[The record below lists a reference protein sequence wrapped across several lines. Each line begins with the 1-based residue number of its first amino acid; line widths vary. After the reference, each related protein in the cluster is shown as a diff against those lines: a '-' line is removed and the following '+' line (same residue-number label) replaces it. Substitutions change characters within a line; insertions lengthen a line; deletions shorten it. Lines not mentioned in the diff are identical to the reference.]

1 MAVASVSGQF
11 TGTGASSDVALYG
24 KFNVSVQGFG
34 SATVALQRSFDG
46 GSTWNTVESYT
57 SGTDKVGEEPEVG
70 ILYRLDCTAYSSGTI
85 AYRLSR

>member
-11 TGTGASSDVALYG
+11 TGTGASASVALYG

-34 SATVALQRSFDG
+34 TATVALQRSFDN

-57 SGTDKVGEEPEVG
+57 APTDKVGEEPEAG
-70 ILYRLDCTAYSSGTI
+70 ILYRLNCTAYTSGTI